1 MNPGAS
7 GELELSPRVAVG
19 QPGDDSCPSQTNGF
33 DNIEVDRKGASTED
47 QNCSV
52 ALGLKSFD
60 PESCNAQTSLARDVN
75 SDTNMC
81 TDTEDADANGIS
93 LEQSLFEK
101 KLNSSGYEAVKERSK
116 TNVAESAATVDNTH
130 SAANYPALPFIHTYQ
145 YLPCSSC

>member
-19 QPGDDSCPSQTNGF
+19 QPVDDSCPYQTNGF
-33 DNIEVDRKGASTED
+33 DNIVVDKKGASTED

-60 PESCNAQTSLARDVN
+60 SESCNAQTSLARDVN

-81 TDTEDADANGIS
+81 TDTENADANGIS

-101 KLNSSGYEAVKERSK
+101 KLNSTGYEAVKESSK
-116 TNVAESAATVDNTH
+116 TNIGGSAATVGNEHTDGYVNH
-130 SAANYPALPFIHTYQ
+130 SGSGSIIKK
-145 YLPCSSC
+145 